1 MTAPAPLPVIE
12 RRECEP
18 PLGRNIWPAF
28 GKPRVPGDILFWP
41 RSDQRVLG
49 IPVHFTHWAV
59 YVGRRKLSPCG
70 TRWMVDTCEV
80 TGETLP
86 EAVVHLWGAPDAAD
100 RDMSSN
106 AVVVHN
112 RLDEVGGTPYDG
124 NLCYDKQHTPRRPE
138 QILHRVL
145 YALGHKLYE
154 DRFGKY
160 DVVGNNCEH
169 FCTWVRRDAVE
180 ATTTRS
186 ETRADPVPRRA
197 ISLAADLNP
206 LARYPLPLDRRDTV

>member
-1 MTAPAPLPVIE
+1 MTEPAPLPVIE

-28 GKPRVPGDILFWP
+28 GKPRVPGDILYWP
-41 RSDQRVLG
+41 RSDQLV
-49 IPVHFTHWAV
+49 PFTHWAV

-100 RDMSSN
+100 RDMSST

-124 NLCYDKQHTPRRPE
+124 NICYDKQHTPRRPE

-145 YALGHKLYE
+145 YALGHNLYE
-154 DRFGKY
+154 SWFGKY

-169 FCTWVRRDAVE
+169 FCTWVSPQSGA
-180 ATTTRS
+180 
-186 ETRADPVPRRA
+186 
-197 ISLAADLNP
+197 P
-206 LARYPLPLDRRDTV
+206 LALSLNSPRLPDSATKLPHSVPNPNPTGEIRVESV

>member
-1 MTAPAPLPVIE
+1 MTEPAPLPVIE

-28 GKPRVPGDILFWP
+28 GKPRVPGDILYWP
-41 RSDQRVLG
+41 RSDQIV
-49 IPVHFTHWAV
+49 PFTHWAV

-100 RDMSSN
+100 RDMSST

-124 NLCYDKQHTPRRPE
+124 NICYDKQHTPRRPE

-145 YALGHKLYE
+145 HALGHNLYE
-154 DRFGKY
+154 DKVRQ
-160 DVVGNNCEH
+160 
-169 FCTWVRRDAVE
+169 VRRRGQQLRALLHLGESAVWCSPRFVVE
-180 ATTTRS
+180 LTTS
-186 ETRADPVPRRA
+186 P
-197 ISLAADLNP
+197 
-206 LARYPLPLDRRDTV
+206 